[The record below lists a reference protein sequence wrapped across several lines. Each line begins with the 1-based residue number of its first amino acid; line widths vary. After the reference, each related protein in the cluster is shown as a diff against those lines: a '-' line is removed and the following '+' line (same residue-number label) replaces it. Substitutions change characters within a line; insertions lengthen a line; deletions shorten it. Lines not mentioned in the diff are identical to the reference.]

1 MRSFNDQCIVITG
14 AAGGLGQALVTAFL
28 HAHANVV
35 ALDRDVLD
43 LAGTRMQFL
52 LKE

>member
-1 MRSFNDQCIVITG
+1 MDG
-14 AAGGLGQALVTAFL
+14 TARTTL
-28 HAHANVV
+28 NGEPIGTEAV
-35 ALDRDVLD
+35 ALADRDVLD